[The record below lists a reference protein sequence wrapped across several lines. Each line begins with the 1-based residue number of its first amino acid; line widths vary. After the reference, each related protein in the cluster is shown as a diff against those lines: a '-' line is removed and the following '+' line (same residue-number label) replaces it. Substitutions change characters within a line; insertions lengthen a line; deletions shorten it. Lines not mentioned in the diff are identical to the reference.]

1 MMAENLLYAAV
12 YLAEAL
18 IVRLYFSYIYTP
30 TRSRHYTFVSFAL
43 GYVFLFLAFQLGV
56 ILVNCILYVIVNT
69 VLLALNYACERRS
82 ALLHAAF
89 LTLVMGASELLANL
103 AVMAFTGDFASY
115 TYSFAVLIPLAVFSK
130 LLYFF
135 ITVIAA
141 RLFKPHKD
149 SSGEP
154 NQIALLCVMPLIS
167 VLISVSFIYIAAG
180 AQLTSLTKS
189 LIFVSLFALMI
200 ANILVFVVYNRLQK
214 LDKEYAAFQI
224 SQLRDQANTA
234 YYEMLQRQYDDQRI
248 LIHDVKK
255 HFNVIALLAGE
266 GDSRKIREYLSQL
279 EALPEFQHRARL
291 CDEPILNMVL
301 LHYAEQCAEKNIRFS
316 CDVRSGAVS
325 FMDATS
331 ITALFGNL
339 LSNAVEAAERSEER
353 MIELS
358 VIKSAEQNMV
368 LVSMVNSCDIAPI
381 KDASGNFQTTKD
393 REGGHGYG
401 TRSINRV
408 VLKYDGLFDMR
419 YDKTA
424 REFHSVFRFSLPRP
438 VSVTA
443 AQSEGQ

>member
-1 MMAENLLYAAV
+1 MMAERFLLAAV

-18 IVRLYFSYIYTP
+18 IAWLYFSYIYAQ
-30 TRSRHYTFVSFAL
+30 TRSRLYTFVSFAI
-43 GYVFLFLAFQLGV
+43 GYALLFLAFHF
-56 ILVNCILYVIVNT
+56 NT
-69 VLLALNYACERRS
+69 VLVNSALFIIVNAVLLNLNYVCERRS

-89 LTLVMGASELLANL
+89 LTAVSGISELLVNLVIAEFTNDYTAYTHNL
-103 AVMAFTGDFASY
+103 APLMS
-115 TYSFAVLIPLAVFSK
+115 LAVFSK

-141 RLFKPHKD
+141 RLFRPHKNL
-149 SSGEP
+149 SREP
-154 NQIALLCVMPLIS
+154 SQIVLLCVMPVVS
-167 VLISVSFIYIAAG
+167 VIITASFIYICSTSQVAR
-180 AQLTSLTKS
+180 LTE
-189 LIFVSLFALMI
+189 IMVSGSVVALLMV
-200 ANILVFVVYNRLQK
+200 NILVFVVYNRLQK
-214 LDKEYAAFQI
+214 LDEEHAAFQI

-358 VIKSAEQNMV
+358 VIKSVEQNMV

-438 VSVTA
+438 VNVTA

>member
-1 MMAENLLYAAV
+1 MMAERFLLAAV

-18 IVRLYFSYIYTP
+18 IAWLYFSYIYAQ
-30 TRSRHYTFVSFAL
+30 TRSRLYTFVSFAI
-43 GYVFLFLAFQLGV
+43 GYALLFLAFHF
-56 ILVNCILYVIVNT
+56 NT
-69 VLLALNYACERRS
+69 VLVNSALFIIVNAVLLNLNYVCERRS

-89 LTLVMGASELLANL
+89 LTAVSGISELLVNLVIAEFTNDYTAYTHNL
-103 AVMAFTGDFASY
+103 AALMS
-115 TYSFAVLIPLAVFSK
+115 LAVFSK

-141 RLFKPHKD
+141 RLFRPHKNL
-149 SSGEP
+149 SREP
-154 NQIALLCVMPLIS
+154 SQIVLLCVMPVVS
-167 VLISVSFIYIAAG
+167 VIITASFIYICSTSQVAR
-180 AQLTSLTKS
+180 LTE
-189 LIFVSLFALMI
+189 IMVSGSVVALLMV
-200 ANILVFVVYNRLQK
+200 NILVFVVYNRLQK

-358 VIKSAEQNMV
+358 VIKSVEQNMV